1 MSDGTGRAATV
12 AWWGVLLATVALLVF
27 LTSRQAHPS
36 ATASVSEGSSPVLKI
51 LGQYIVGA
59 HRLIKSM
66 SGTGEDQSGAFLD
79 QLDGN
84 AHSLGDRIRL
94 VPVAGE
100 LKDSGEALARVDR
113 LAATSELTPDTRE
126 DLSLLRQIYDEEE
139 GEMAPAD
146 RDRLVD
152 RYGWFGRLA
161 LSHGL
166 DDEDPIRQSVL
177 ADAQRTITVLITIFL
192 GGIAA
197 GIAGLV
203 LFIIACVRLG
213 SGKLRFSYSAPPAS
227 PRDRIWLETLV
238 VFLVALL
245 VIGGLVP
252 KAGLVGLDQDIA
264 SCILLALFPLWPL
277 WRGVPRA
284 EWRSALGL
292 HSGRGVWRGIG
303 SGVLGYL
310 TGLPIFVI
318 GVILTMVIVALTG
331 ADLSHPGIRESAAEG
346 SSSFLRLFVLACIWA
361 PIVEELMF
369 RGAFY
374 RYVRSR
380 KSTVLSAMIVGLFFA
395 AVHPQG
401 YAAIP
406 ALMSLGIVFALL
418 RQWRASIIAPMA
430 AHALHNFI
438 LVSVLFLLLL

>member
-12 AWWGVLLATVALLVF
+12 GWWGVLLATVALFVF
-27 LTSRQAHPS
+27 LTSRQAGPS
-36 ATASVSEGSSPVLKI
+36 ATASVSERSNPVLKI

-59 HRLIKSM
+59 HNLIECMPS
-66 SGTGEDQSGAFLD
+66 TGEDQGAAFLA

-100 LKDSGEALARVDR
+100 LKDSGEARARADR
-113 LAATSELTPDTRE
+113 LAAETGLTPGARE

-166 DDEDPIRQSVL
+166 DDEDPLRQSVL
-177 ADAQRTITVLITIFL
+177 AEARRTMIAVITIFL

-213 SGKLRFSYSAPPAS
+213 SGKLRFSYEAPPAT

-245 VIGGLVP
+245 VIGGLVSED
-252 KAGLVGLDQDIA
+252 GLIGLDRETVLTV
-264 SCILLALFPLWPL
+264 LLALFPLWPL

-292 HSGRGVWRGIG
+292 HRGRGVWREIG
-303 SGVLGYL
+303 CGLLGYL
-310 TGLPIFVI
+310 AGLPIFI
-318 GVILTMVIVALTG
+318 AGVVLTMVIVALTG
-331 ADLSHPGIRESAAEG
+331 ADLSHPGIEESSAEG
-346 SSSFLRLFVLACIWA
+346 SFGFLRLLVLACVWA
-361 PIVEELMF
+361 PVVEELIF

-374 RYVRSR
+374 RYMRSR
-380 KSTVLSAMIVGLFFA
+380 TSTVLSAMVVGLFFA

-418 RQWRASIIAPMA
+418 RQWRASIIAPMT

-438 LVSVLFLLLL
+438 LVSALFFLL